1 MLSNKSNMDPTQA
14 PVSKSRRLAGVV
26 MRKAA
31 TLAVVTVVFG
41 WFYSWALPWAY
52 PPNRAAGFG
61 YGMLHGALMPL
72 SLPSLVIARD
82 VQMYDDDNTGRLYK
96 IGYIC
101 GVDLCGI
108 AFIGPLFW
116 RPRKITSAS
125 SGKSQ

>member
-1 MLSNKSNMDPTQA
+1 MI
-14 PVSKSRRLAGVV
+14 

-31 TLAVVTVVFG
+31 ALVIVTFAFG
-41 WFYSWALPWAY
+41 WLYSWASPWAF
-52 PPNRAAGFG
+52 PREQTAGFG

-72 SLPSLVIARD
+72 SLPSLVIGRD
-82 VQMYDDDNTGRLYK
+82 VQIYDDNNTGRVYK

-116 RPRKITSAS
+116 RPRKPTSAN

>member
-1 MLSNKSNMDPTQA
+1 MDTTQA
-14 PVSKSRRLAGVV
+14 PVSKSRQLAKLIA
-26 MRKAA
+26 RKAA
-31 TLAVVTVVFG
+31 TLVVVAFVFG
-41 WFYSWALPWAY
+41 WLYNWASPWAF
-52 PPNRAAGFG
+52 PPDRAAGFG

-72 SLPSLVIARD
+72 SLPSLVAGID
-82 VQMYDDDNTGRLYK
+82 VRIYDDNNTGRIYK

-116 RPRKITSAS
+116 RPRQVTSAS